1 MKICFKCKDFKELGE
16 FYLHKL
22 MKDGRLNK
30 CKDCT
35 KNDVRKNK
43 TDYSKTEKGV
53 IRVIYKTQ
61 RSNSKKRGMDMP
73 NYTKDELKIWLY
85 NNDFVN
91 LFKNWVDSGYKKDHK
106 PSVDRVD
113 NFKSYTLKNIRLGT
127 WYDNRIHQQ
136 NDVINGLGTGGLRC
150 KKLLQFDNCNK
161 LLCEYVSYNSAKRV
175 MGYFFHSKINKGT
188 KDKKGFI
195 WYYKSYIE

>member
-1 MKICFKCKDFKELGE
+1 MKICFKCKASKELGE

-61 RSNSKKRGMDMP
+61 RSNSKKRGM
-73 NYTKDELKIWLY
+73 
-85 NNDFVN
+85 
-91 LFKNWVDSGYKKDHK
+91 S
-106 PSVDRVD
+106 
-113 NFKSYTLKNIRLGT
+113 
-127 WYDNRIHQQ
+127 
-136 NDVINGLGTGGLRC
+136 
-150 KKLLQFDNCNK
+150 
-161 LLCEYVSYNSAKRV
+161 
-175 MGYFFHSKINKGT
+175 
-188 KDKKGFI
+188 
-195 WYYKSYIE
+195 